1 MSDPVT
7 DRERYLAASALIL
20 DGRDPVANRG
30 EVMVTLEGVVATILI
45 LVMDRNHKNAAAM
58 LNEGLVPGVER
69 RIALGASRANG
80 GAA

>member
-45 LVMDRNHKNAAAM
+45 LVMDWNHKNAAAM
-58 LNEGLVPGVER
+58 LNEGLVPGVEG